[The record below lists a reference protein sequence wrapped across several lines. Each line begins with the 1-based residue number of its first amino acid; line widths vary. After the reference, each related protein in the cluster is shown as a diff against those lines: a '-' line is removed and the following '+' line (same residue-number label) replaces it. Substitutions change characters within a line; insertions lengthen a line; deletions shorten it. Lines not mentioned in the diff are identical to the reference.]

1 MATPPRTSQHR
12 RPASSPRASAP
23 RISPQAGSRSAS
35 QTSTST
41 RPGGLATRFKLEK
54 AFKAE
59 SPNFYFLAG
68 VTLFTVILGLIMV
81 LSASAV
87 DSFLQDGGFFVGFF
101 RQAGAAVIALPLML
115 AISRLPLVFYRK
127 WATIALFV
135 TIGLQLL
142 VFTPL
147 GVESGGNRNWLDIGV
162 QFQPSEMIK
171 LTIAVW
177 LGVNLP
183 LIINRVGPTSYRIFG
198 ALIPVYA
205 ALFVVLLGQDLG
217 TAIIIFAIIL
227 ACLAFS
233 GVAARMIVLPMIA
246 GAIGVAFLAILSP
259 NRMARIMSFLNEN
272 CTDYTNACWQPL
284 HGKWALANGGVFGVG
299 LGQSKAK
306 WSWLP
311 AADNDYIFAIIGEEL
326 GMIGCLL
333 VIALFVALAIAFV
346 RIIRQANDPMVRI
359 VTGGIM
365 IWIVGQAFVNI
376 GVVLGVLPVLGV
388 PLPLLS
394 SGGSALIM
402 SLLAIGVVLSFTK
415 EEKPIKRTR
424 PRAQARPQARPQTR
438 SRVPQQ
444 GRGR

>member
-1 MATPPRTSQHR
+1 MATPPRTNPPR
-12 RPASSPRASAP
+12 RPAATPRGSA
-23 RISPQAGSRSAS
+23 PQAGVRTPAQRRVATGARPTGRPAAQ
-35 QTSTST
+35 QTSGTT
-41 RPGGLATRFKLEK
+41 RPGGLATRFKLEE
-54 AFKAE
+54 AFRAE
-59 SPNFYFLAG
+59 SPNFYLLAG

-101 RQAGAAVIALPLML
+101 KQAGAAIIALPLML
-115 AISRLPLVFYRK
+115 AISRLPMVFYRK
-127 WATIALFV
+127 WANVALYS

-183 LIINRVGPTSYRIFG
+183 QVINRVGPYSFRIFTG
-198 ALIPVYA
+198 IIPVYIA
-205 ALFVVLLGQDLG
+205 MFVVLLGQDLG
-217 TAIIIFAIIL
+217 TVIILFAIVLGCI
-227 ACLAFS
+227 AFS
-233 GVAARMIVLPMIA
+233 GVAARMVVVPLIA
-246 GAIGVAFLAILSP
+246 GVIGVVFMALISP

-284 HGKWALANGGVFGVG
+284 HGKWALANGGIFGVG

-326 GMIGCLL
+326 GMIGCLV
-333 VIALFVALAIAFV
+333 VIALFVALAVAFV
-346 RIIRQANDPMVRI
+346 RIIRMANDPLARI

-365 IWIVGQAFVNI
+365 IWVVGQAFVNI
-376 GVVLGVLPVLGV
+376 GVVVGVLPVLGV

-402 SLLAIGVVLSFTK
+402 TLLAIGVVLSFTK
-415 EEKPIKRTR
+415 DEKPVKRS
-424 PRAQARPQARPQTR
+424 
-438 SRVPQQ
+438 SR
-444 GRGR
+444 RRK

>member
-1 MATPPRTSQHR
+1 MATPPRTNPPR
-12 RPASSPRASAP
+12 RPAATAR
-23 RISPQAGSRSAS
+23 GSAS
-35 QTSTST
+35 RAAAPATPAQRRAAGTATRPVGRPAAQKTSQNT
-41 RPGGLATRFKLEK
+41 RPGGLATRFKLEE
-54 AFKAE
+54 AFRAE

-87 DSFLQDGGFFVGFF
+87 DSFLQDGGFFVGFLK
-101 RQAGAAVIALPLML
+101 QAGAAIIALPLML
-115 AISRLPLVFYRK
+115 GISRLPLVFYRK
-127 WATIALFV
+127 WANIALYS

-183 LIINRVGPTSYRIFG
+183 QVINRVGPYSFRIFTG
-198 ALIPVYA
+198 IIPVYIA
-205 ALFVVLLGQDLG
+205 MFVVLLGQDLG
-217 TAIIIFAIIL
+217 TVIILFAIVMGCI
-227 ACLAFS
+227 AFS
-233 GVAARMIVLPMIA
+233 GVAGRMVVVPLIL
-246 GAIGVAFLAILSP
+246 GAMGVVFMALISP

-284 HGKWALANGGVFGVG
+284 HGKWALANGGIFGVG

-326 GMIGCLL
+326 GMIGCMV

-346 RIIRQANDPMVRI
+346 RIIRMANDPLVRI

-365 IWIVGQAFVNI
+365 IWVVGQAFVNI
-376 GVVLGVLPVLGV
+376 GVVVGVLPVLGV

-402 SLLAIGVVLSFTK
+402 TLLAIGVVLSFTK
-415 EEKPIKRTR
+415 EEKPIKKSSKRR
-424 PRAQARPQARPQTR
+424 R
-438 SRVPQQ
+438 
-444 GRGR
+444 

>member
-1 MATPPRTSQHR
+1 
-12 RPASSPRASAP
+12 
-23 RISPQAGSRSAS
+23 
-35 QTSTST
+35 
-41 RPGGLATRFKLEK
+41 LATRFQLGK
-54 AFKAE
+54 AFRAE
-59 SPNFYFLAG
+59 SPNFYLLAG

-87 DSFLQDGGFFVGFF
+87 DSFLQSGGFFVGFF
-101 RQAGAAVIALPLML
+101 TQAGAAIIALPIML
-115 AISRLPLVFYRK
+115 GISRLPLVFYRK
-127 WATIALFV
+127 WANIALWV
-135 TIGLQLL
+135 TVGLQLL

-183 LIINRVGPTSYRIFG
+183 LIINRVGPYSLRIFT

-205 ALFVVLLGQDLG
+205 ALGVVLLGQDLG
-217 TAIIIFAIIL
+217 TAMIIFGIIL
-227 ACLAFS
+227 GCLAFA

-246 GAIGVAFLAILSP
+246 GGVLVAFMAILSP
-259 NRMARIMSFLNEN
+259 NRMARILSFLNEN

-284 HGKWALANGGVFGVG
+284 HGKWALANGGIFGVG

-326 GMIGCLL
+326 GLIGCMV
-333 VIALFVALAIAFV
+333 VIGLFVTLAVAFV
-346 RIIRQANDPMVRI
+346 RIIRMANDPLVRI

-376 GVVLGVLPVLGV
+376 GVVVGVLPVLGV

-394 SGGSALIM
+394 AGGSALIM
-402 SLLAIGVVLSFTK
+402 TLLAIGVVLSFTK
-415 EEKPIKRTR
+415 EEKPVKRHTARPRTR
-424 PRAQARPQARPQTR
+424 QQTRPQAAA
-438 SRVPQQ
+438 Q
-444 GRGR
+444 GRQR

>member
-1 MATPPRTSQHR
+1 MATPPRTSQPR
-12 RPASSPRASAP
+12 RPAAAP
-23 RISPQAGSRSAS
+23 RTAAPRTAPRPGARTAPQGSPSI
-35 QTSTST
+35 

-59 SPNFYFLAG
+59 SPNFYLLAG

-87 DSFLQDGGFFVGFF
+87 DSFLQDGGFFTGFF
-101 RQAGAAVIALPLML
+101 KQAGAAIIALPLML
-115 AISRLPLVFYRK
+115 GISRLPLVFFRK
-127 WATIALFV
+127 WANIALFV

-183 LIINRVGPTSYRIFG
+183 AIIDRVGPYSFRIFG
-198 ALIPVYA
+198 GIFPVYIA
-205 ALFVVLLGQDLG
+205 MFVVLLGQDLG
-217 TAIIIFAIIL
+217 TVIILFAIVL
-227 ACLAFS
+227 GCLAFS
-233 GVAARMIVLPMIA
+233 GVAGRMIGVPLVL
-246 GAIGVAFLAILSP
+246 GALGVVFMALISP

-284 HGKWALANGGVFGVG
+284 HGKWALANGGIFGVG

-326 GMIGCLL
+326 GMIGCLV
-333 VIALFVALAIAFV
+333 VIALFVTLAVAFV
-346 RIIRQANDPMVRI
+346 RIIRQAQDPMIRI

-376 GVVLGVLPVLGV
+376 GVVVGVLPVLGV

-424 PRAQARPQARPQTR
+424 PRPQARQQARPQARTR
-438 SRVPQQ
+438 LPQQ
-444 GRGR
+444 GRAR

>member
-1 MATPPRTSQHR
+1 MATPPRSSQPR
-12 RPASSPRASAP
+12 RPAASPRSSAATRP
-23 RISPQAGSRSAS
+23 GVRSPVPGSTSSRS
-35 QTSTST
+35 
-41 RPGGLATRFKLEK
+41 GGLATRFKLEK

-59 SPNFYFLAG
+59 SPNFYLLAG

-101 RQAGAAVIALPLML
+101 KQAGAAVIALPLML

-127 WATIALFV
+127 WANFALFF

-147 GVESGGNRNWLDIGV
+147 GVESGGNRNWLDIGF

-183 LIINRVGPTSYRIFG
+183 LIINRVGPSNYRIFT
-198 ALIPVYA
+198 ALLPVYA
-205 ALFVVLLGQDLG
+205 ALGVVLLGEDLG
-217 TAIIIFAIIL
+217 TAIIIYAIIL
-227 ACLAFS
+227 ACLAFA
-233 GVAARMIVLPMIA
+233 GVSTRIIVWPVIVGAA
-246 GAIGVAFLAILSP
+246 GVAFLAIMSP

-284 HGKWALANGGVFGVG
+284 HGKWALANGGIFGVG

-326 GMIGCLL
+326 GLIGCLV
-333 VIALFVALAIAFV
+333 VIALFVTLAVAFV
-346 RIIRQANDPMVRI
+346 RIIRQANDSMVRI
-359 VTGGIM
+359 ITGGIM
-365 IWIVGQAFVNI
+365 IWIVGQAFINI

-402 SLLAIGVVLSFTK
+402 TLLAIGVVLSFTK
-415 EEKPIKRTR
+415 EEKPISKTR
-424 PRAQARPQARPQTR
+424 SRSTPRAQTRTRTAQPRTRQPQ
-438 SRVPQQ
+438 V
-444 GRGR
+444 GRR

>member
-1 MATPPRTSQHR
+1 MATPPRTSNTR
-12 RPASSPRASAP
+12 RPASAPRSSAP
-23 RISPQAGSRSAS
+23 GSPGRTTGRAAQPSSSSASRS
-35 QTSTST
+35 
-41 RPGGLATRFKLEK
+41 GGLATRFQLGT
-54 AFKAE
+54 AFRAE
-59 SPNFYFLAG
+59 SPNFYLLAG

-87 DSFLQDGGFFVGFF
+87 DSFLQSGGFFVGFLT
-101 RQAGAAVIALPLML
+101 QAGAAVIALPVML
-115 AISRLPLVFYRK
+115 GISRLPLVFYRK
-127 WATIALFV
+127 WANIALYS

-183 LIINRVGPTSYRIFG
+183 LIIKRVGPYSYRIFG

-205 ALFVVLLGQDLG
+205 ALVVVLAGQDLG
-217 TAIIIFAIIL
+217 TAIIIFAIIV

-233 GVAARMIVLPMIA
+233 GVATRMIVWPLIA
-246 GAIGVAFLAILSP
+246 GAAGVIFLAIISP
-259 NRMARIMSFLNEN
+259 NRMARILSFLNEN

-326 GMIGCLL
+326 GMIGCLV
-333 VIALFVALAIAFV
+333 VIGLFVTLAVAFI
-346 RIIRQANDPMVRI
+346 RIIRMANDPLVRI

-415 EEKPIKRTR
+415 EEKPVKRQRSR
-424 PRAQARPQARPQTR
+424 PQSRPQARTRQT
-438 SRVPQQ
+438 QQ
-444 GRGR
+444 ARTR

>member
-1 MATPPRTSQHR
+1 MATPPRTSNTR
-12 RPASSPRASAP
+12 RPASAPRSSAP
-23 RISPQAGSRSAS
+23 GSPGRTTGHAAQPSSSSASRS
-35 QTSTST
+35 
-41 RPGGLATRFKLEK
+41 GGLATRFQLGT
-54 AFKAE
+54 AFRAE
-59 SPNFYFLAG
+59 SPNFYLLAG

-87 DSFLQDGGFFVGFF
+87 DSFLQSGGFFVGFLT
-101 RQAGAAVIALPLML
+101 QAGAAVIALPVML
-115 AISRLPLVFYRK
+115 GISRLPLVFYRK
-127 WATIALFV
+127 WANIALYS

-183 LIINRVGPTSYRIFG
+183 LIIKRVGPYSYRIFS

-205 ALFVVLLGQDLG
+205 ALVVVLAGQDLG
-217 TAIIIFAIIL
+217 TAIIIFAIIV

-233 GVAARMIVLPMIA
+233 GVATRMIVWPMIA
-246 GAIGVAFLAILSP
+246 GAAGVIFLAIISP
-259 NRMARIMSFLNEN
+259 NRMARILSFLNEN

-326 GMIGCLL
+326 GMIGCLV
-333 VIALFVALAIAFV
+333 VIGLFVTLAVAFI
-346 RIIRQANDPMVRI
+346 RIIRMANDPLVRI

-415 EEKPIKRTR
+415 EEKPVKRQRSR
-424 PRAQARPQARPQTR
+424 PQPRPQARTRQT
-438 SRVPQQ
+438 QQ
-444 GRGR
+444 ARTR

>member
-1 MATPPRTSQHR
+1 MATPPRTNNTR
-12 RPASSPRASAP
+12 RPASAPRSSAP
-23 RISPQAGSRSAS
+23 GSPGRTTGRAAQPSSSSASRS
-35 QTSTST
+35 
-41 RPGGLATRFKLEK
+41 GGLATRFQLGT
-54 AFKAE
+54 AFRAE
-59 SPNFYFLAG
+59 SPNFYLLAG

-87 DSFLQDGGFFVGFF
+87 DSFLQSGGFFVGFLT
-101 RQAGAAVIALPLML
+101 QAGAAVIALPVML
-115 AISRLPLVFYRK
+115 GISRLPLVFYRK
-127 WATIALFV
+127 WANIALYS

-183 LIINRVGPTSYRIFG
+183 LIIKRVGPYSYRIFS

-205 ALFVVLLGQDLG
+205 ALVVVLAGQDLG
-217 TAIIIFAIIL
+217 TAIIIFAIIV

-233 GVAARMIVLPMIA
+233 GVATRMIVWPMIA
-246 GAIGVAFLAILSP
+246 GAAGVIVLAIISP
-259 NRMARIMSFLNEN
+259 NRMARILSFLNEN

-326 GMIGCLL
+326 GMIGCLV
-333 VIALFVALAIAFV
+333 VIGLFVTLAVAFI
-346 RIIRQANDPMVRI
+346 RIIRMANDPLVRI

-415 EEKPIKRTR
+415 EEKPVKRQRSR
-424 PRAQARPQARPQTR
+424 PQPRPQARARQT
-438 SRVPQQ
+438 QQ
-444 GRGR
+444 ARTR

>member
-1 MATPPRTSQHR
+1 MATPPRSSQPR
-12 RPASSPRASAP
+12 RPAATPRSSAATRPGVR
-23 RISPQAGSRSAS
+23 SPVPGSTSSRS
-35 QTSTST
+35 
-41 RPGGLATRFKLEK
+41 GGLATRFKLEK

-59 SPNFYFLAG
+59 SPNFYLLAG

-101 RQAGAAVIALPLML
+101 KQAGAAVIALPLML

-127 WATIALFV
+127 WANFALFF

-183 LIINRVGPTSYRIFG
+183 LIINRVGPSNYRIFT
-198 ALIPVYA
+198 ALLPVYA
-205 ALFVVLLGQDLG
+205 ALGVVLLGEDLG
-217 TAIIIFAIIL
+217 TAIIIYAIIL
-227 ACLAFS
+227 ACLAFA
-233 GVAARMIVLPMIA
+233 GVSTRIIVWPVIVGAA
-246 GAIGVAFLAILSP
+246 GVAFLAIMSP

-284 HGKWALANGGVFGVG
+284 HGKWALANGGIFGVG

-326 GMIGCLL
+326 GLIGCLV
-333 VIALFVALAIAFV
+333 VIALFVTLAVAFV
-346 RIIRQANDPMVRI
+346 RIIRQANDSMVRI
-359 VTGGIM
+359 ITGGIM
-365 IWIVGQAFVNI
+365 IWIVGQAFINI

-402 SLLAIGVVLSFTK
+402 TLLAIGVVLSFTK
-415 EEKPIKRTR
+415 EEKPISKTR
-424 PRAQARPQARPQTR
+424 SRSTPRAQTRTRTAQPRTRQPQ
-438 SRVPQQ
+438 V
-444 GRGR
+444 GRR

>member
-1 MATPPRTSQHR
+1 MATPPRTNPPR
-12 RPASSPRASAP
+12 RPAATPRGSAP
-23 RISPQAGSRSAS
+23 QTGVRTPAQRRAASGTHSTGRPAAQQAPR
-35 QTSTST
+35 TT
-41 RPGGLATRFKLEK
+41 RPGGLATRFKLEE
-54 AFKAE
+54 AFRAE
-59 SPNFYFLAG
+59 SPNFYLLAG

-87 DSFLQDGGFFVGFF
+87 DSFLQSGGFFSGFF
-101 RQAGAAVIALPLML
+101 TQAAAAVIALPLML

-127 WATIALFV
+127 WANVALYI

-147 GVESGGNRNWLDIGV
+147 GVESGGNRNWLDIGI

-171 LTIAVW
+171 LTLAVW

-183 LIINRVGPTSYRIFG
+183 QVINRVGPYSLRIFTG
-198 ALIPVYA
+198 ILPVYM
-205 ALFVVLLGQDLG
+205 ALAVVLAGQDLG
-217 TAIIIFAIIL
+217 TVVILFSIIL
-227 ACLAFS
+227 GCLAFS
-233 GVAARMIVLPMIA
+233 GVATRILLLPVA
-246 GAIGVAFLAILSP
+246 FGAVGAIFMAVISP

-284 HGKWALANGGVFGVG
+284 HGKWALANGGIFGVG

-326 GMIGCLL
+326 GMIGCLV

-346 RIIRQANDPMVRI
+346 RIIRMANDPLVRI

-365 IWIVGQAFVNI
+365 IWVVGQAFVNI
-376 GVVLGVLPVLGV
+376 GVVVGVLPVLGV

-402 SLLAIGVVLSFTK
+402 TLLAIGVVLSFTK
-415 EEKPIKRTR
+415 EETPIKKSTR
-424 PRAQARPQARPQTR
+424 RRK
-438 SRVPQQ
+438 
-444 GRGR
+444 

>member
-1 MATPPRTSQHR
+1 M
-12 RPASSPRASAP
+12 
-23 RISPQAGSRSAS
+23 
-35 QTSTST
+35 
-41 RPGGLATRFKLEK
+41 
-54 AFKAE
+54 
-59 SPNFYFLAG
+59 
-68 VTLFTVILGLIMV
+68 LG
-81 LSASAV
+81 
-87 DSFLQDGGFFVGFF
+87 
-101 RQAGAAVIALPLML
+101 
-115 AISRLPLVFYRK
+115 ISRLPLVFYRK
-127 WATIALFV
+127 WANIALYS

-183 LIINRVGPTSYRIFG
+183 LIIKRVGPYSYRIFS

-205 ALFVVLLGQDLG
+205 ALVVVLAGQDLG
-217 TAIIIFAIIL
+217 TAIIIFAIIV

-233 GVAARMIVLPMIA
+233 GVATRMIVWPLIA
-246 GAIGVAFLAILSP
+246 GAAGVIFLAIISP
-259 NRMARIMSFLNEN
+259 NRMARILSFLNEN

-326 GMIGCLL
+326 GMIGCLV
-333 VIALFVALAIAFV
+333 VIGLFVTLAVAFI
-346 RIIRQANDPMVRI
+346 RIIRMANDPLVRI

-415 EEKPIKRTR
+415 EEKPVKRQRSR
-424 PRAQARPQARPQTR
+424 PQSRPQARTRQT
-438 SRVPQQ
+438 QQ
-444 GRGR
+444 ARTR

>member
-1 MATPPRTSQHR
+1 MATPPRSSQPR
-12 RPASSPRASAP
+12 RPAATPRSSAATRPGVR
-23 RISPQAGSRSAS
+23 SPVPG
-35 QTSTST
+35 STST
-41 RPGGLATRFKLEK
+41 RSGGLATRFKLEK

-59 SPNFYFLAG
+59 SPNFYLLAG

-101 RQAGAAVIALPLML
+101 KQAGAAVIALPLML

-127 WATIALFV
+127 WANFALFF

-147 GVESGGNRNWLDIGV
+147 GVESGGNRNWLDLGV

-183 LIINRVGPTSYRIFG
+183 LIINRVGPSNYRIFA
-198 ALIPVYA
+198 ALLPVYA
-205 ALFVVLLGQDLG
+205 ALGVVLLGEDLG
-217 TAIIIFAIIL
+217 TAIIIYAIIL
-227 ACLAFS
+227 ACLAFA
-233 GVAARMIVLPMIA
+233 GVSTRIIVWPVIVGAA
-246 GAIGVAFLAILSP
+246 GVAFLAIMSP

-284 HGKWALANGGVFGVG
+284 HGKWALANGGIFGVG

-326 GMIGCLL
+326 GLIGCLV
-333 VIALFVALAIAFV
+333 VIALFVTLAVAFV
-346 RIIRQANDPMVRI
+346 RIIRQANDSMVRI
-359 VTGGIM
+359 ITGGIM
-365 IWIVGQAFVNI
+365 IWIVGQAFINI

-402 SLLAIGVVLSFTK
+402 TLLAIGVVLSFTK
-415 EEKPIKRTR
+415 EEKPISKTR
-424 PRAQARPQARPQTR
+424 SRSTPRAQTRTRTAQPRTRQPQ
-438 SRVPQQ
+438 V
-444 GRGR
+444 GRR

>member
-1 MATPPRTSQHR
+1 MATPPRTSQPR
-12 RPASSPRASAP
+12 RPAASPRASAQHP
-23 RISPQAGSRSAS
+23 TSRQAPKPP
-35 QTSTST
+35 TSGT
-41 RPGGLATRFKLEK
+41 RTGGLATRFKLEK
-54 AFKAE
+54 AFRAE
-59 SPNFYFLAG
+59 SPNFYLLAG

-87 DSFLQDGGFFVGFF
+87 DSFLQSGGFFVGFF
-101 RQAGAAVIALPLML
+101 TQAGAAIIALPLML
-115 AISRLPLVFYRK
+115 GISRLPLVFYRK
-127 WATIALFV
+127 WANIALWA

-183 LIINRVGPTSYRIFG
+183 LIINRVGPYSLRIFT

-205 ALFVVLLGQDLG
+205 ALGVVLLGQDLG
-217 TAIIIFAIIL
+217 TAMIIFGIIL
-227 ACLAFS
+227 GCLAFS
-233 GVAARMIVLPMIA
+233 GVAARMIFLPMVA
-246 GAIGVAFLAILSP
+246 GGVVVAFMAILSP

-284 HGKWALANGGVFGVG
+284 HGKWALANGGIFGVG

-326 GMIGCLL
+326 GMIGCMV
-333 VIALFVALAIAFV
+333 VIALFVTLAVAFV
-346 RIIRQANDPMVRI
+346 RIIRMAHDPMVRI

-376 GVVLGVLPVLGV
+376 GVVVGVLPVLGV

-415 EEKPIKRTR
+415 EEKPVKRHPAR
-424 PRAQARPQARPQTR
+424 PRA
-438 SRVPQQ
+438 RVQNRKPAPAQ
-444 GRGR
+444 GRQR

>member
-1 MATPPRTSQHR
+1 MATPPRTSNTR
-12 RPASSPRASAP
+12 RPASAPRSSAP
-23 RISPQAGSRSAS
+23 GSPGRTTGRAAQPSSSSASRS
-35 QTSTST
+35 
-41 RPGGLATRFKLEK
+41 GGLATRFQLGT
-54 AFKAE
+54 AFRAE
-59 SPNFYFLAG
+59 SPNFYLLAG

-87 DSFLQDGGFFVGFF
+87 DSFLQSGGFFVGFLT
-101 RQAGAAVIALPLML
+101 QAGAAVIALPVML
-115 AISRLPLVFYRK
+115 GISRLPLVFYRK
-127 WATIALFV
+127 WANIALYS

-183 LIINRVGPTSYRIFG
+183 LIIKRVGPYSYRIFS

-205 ALFVVLLGQDLG
+205 ALVVVLAGQDLG
-217 TAIIIFAIIL
+217 TAIIIFAIIV

-233 GVAARMIVLPMIA
+233 GVAARMIVWPMIA
-246 GAIGVAFLAILSP
+246 GAAGVIFLAIISP
-259 NRMARIMSFLNEN
+259 NRMARILSFLNEN

-326 GMIGCLL
+326 GMIGCLV
-333 VIALFVALAIAFV
+333 VIGLFVTLAVAFI
-346 RIIRQANDPMVRI
+346 RIIRMANDPLVRI

-415 EEKPIKRTR
+415 EEKPVKRQR
-424 PRAQARPQARPQTR
+424 PRPQPRPQARTRQT
-438 SRVPQQ
+438 QQ
-444 GRGR
+444 ARTR

>member
-1 MATPPRTSQHR
+1 MATPPRTNQPR
-12 RPASSPRASAP
+12 RPAAAPRATAP
-23 RISPQAGSRSAS
+23 R
-35 QTSTST
+35 STARPTQKSSSTQT

-54 AFKAE
+54 AFRAE
-59 SPNFYFLAG
+59 SPNFYLLAG

-87 DSFLQDGGFFVGFF
+87 DSFLQSGGFFVGFLT
-101 RQAGAAVIALPLML
+101 QAGAAIIALPLML
-115 AISRLPLVFYRK
+115 GISRLPLVFFRK
-127 WATIALFV
+127 WANIALFV

-183 LIINRVGPTSYRIFG
+183 AIIDRVGPYSFRIFG
-198 ALIPVYA
+198 GIFPVYIA
-205 ALFVVLLGQDLG
+205 MFVVLLGQDLG
-217 TAIIIFAIIL
+217 TVIILFAIVL
-227 ACLAFS
+227 GCLSFS
-233 GVAARMIVLPMIA
+233 GVAARMIGVPLVL
-246 GAIGVAFLAILSP
+246 GAIGVMFMALISP

-284 HGKWALANGGVFGVG
+284 HGKWALANGGIFGVG

-326 GMIGCLL
+326 GLIGCMV
-333 VIALFVALAIAFV
+333 VIALFVILAVAFV
-346 RIIRQANDPMVRI
+346 RIIRMANDPMVRI

-376 GVVLGVLPVLGV
+376 GVVVGVLPVLGV

-402 SLLAIGVVLSFTK
+402 TLLAIGVVLSFTK
-415 EEKPIKRTR
+415 EEKPVKRQHGRPQVRQRTR
-424 PRAQARPQARPQTR
+424 PAVRAQGQTR
-438 SRVPQQ
+438 
-444 GRGR
+444 

>member
-1 MATPPRTSQHR
+1 MATPPRTNPPR
-12 RPASSPRASAP
+12 RPAAAARGSAQRTAQPGTPAQRRAAASGRPPGRTA
-23 RISPQAGSRSAS
+23 PQAA
-35 QTSTST
+35 QTT
-41 RPGGLATRFKLEK
+41 RPGGLATRFKLEE
-54 AFKAE
+54 AFRAE
-59 SPNFYFLAG
+59 SPNFYLLAG

-101 RQAGAAVIALPLML
+101 KQAGAAIVALPLML
-115 AISRLPLVFYRK
+115 AISRLPMVFYRK
-127 WATIALFV
+127 WANIALYS

-183 LIINRVGPTSYRIFG
+183 QVINRVGPYSFRIFTG
-198 ALIPVYA
+198 IIPVYIA
-205 ALFVVLLGQDLG
+205 MFVVLLGQDLG
-217 TAIIIFAIIL
+217 TVIILFAIVLGCI
-227 ACLAFS
+227 AFS
-233 GVAARMIVLPMIA
+233 GVAARMVVVPMVA
-246 GAIGVAFLAILSP
+246 GAVGVVFMALISP

-284 HGKWALANGGVFGVG
+284 HGKWALANGGIFGVG

-326 GMIGCLL
+326 GMIGCFV
-333 VIALFVALAIAFV
+333 VIGLFVALAVAFV
-346 RIIRQANDPMVRI
+346 RIIRMANDPLVRI

-365 IWIVGQAFVNI
+365 IWVVGQAFVNI
-376 GVVLGVLPVLGV
+376 GVVVGVLPVLGV

-402 SLLAIGVVLSFTK
+402 TLLAIGVVLSFTK
-415 EEKPIKRTR
+415 EEKPIKKSTR
-424 PRAQARPQARPQTR
+424 RRR
-438 SRVPQQ
+438 
-444 GRGR
+444 

>member
-1 MATPPRTSQHR
+1 MATPPRTNQPR
-12 RPASSPRASAP
+12 RPAASPRTAQGQNARPASP
-23 RISPQAGSRSAS
+23 PTRS
-35 QTSTST
+35 
-41 RPGGLATRFKLEK
+41 GGLATRFKLEK
-54 AFKAE
+54 AFRAE
-59 SPNFYFLAG
+59 SPNFYLLAG

-87 DSFLQDGGFFVGFF
+87 DSFLQDGGFFNGFL
-101 RQAGAAVIALPLML
+101 RQALSAAVALPLML
-115 AISRLPLVFYRK
+115 AISRLPLVFYRR
-127 WATIALFV
+127 WATVALFATV
-135 TIGLQLL
+135 GLQLL

-147 GVESGGNRNWLDIGV
+147 GVESGGNRNWLDIGI

-183 LIINRVGPTSYRIFG
+183 LIIKRVGANSLRIFG

-205 ALFVVLLGQDLG
+205 ALGVVLLGQDLG
-217 TAIIIFAIIL
+217 TAMIIFAIIL
-227 ACLAFS
+227 GCLAFA
-233 GVAARMIVLPMIA
+233 GVAARMLVLPMIA
-246 GAIGVAFLAILSP
+246 GGVVVAFMAIFSP

-284 HGKWALANGGVFGVG
+284 HGKWALANGGIFGVG

-326 GMIGCLL
+326 GMIGAL
-333 VIALFVALAIAFV
+333 VVIMLFVILAVAFI
-346 RIIRQANDPMVRI
+346 RIIRMANDPLVRI

-394 SGGSALIM
+394 AGGSALIM
-402 SLLAIGVVLSFTK
+402 TMLAIGVVLSFTK
-415 EEKPIKRTR
+415 DEKPVKRTR
-424 PRAQARPQARPQTR
+424 SRAQASPRVRSARPA
-438 SRVPQQ
+438 Q
-444 GRGR
+444 GRS